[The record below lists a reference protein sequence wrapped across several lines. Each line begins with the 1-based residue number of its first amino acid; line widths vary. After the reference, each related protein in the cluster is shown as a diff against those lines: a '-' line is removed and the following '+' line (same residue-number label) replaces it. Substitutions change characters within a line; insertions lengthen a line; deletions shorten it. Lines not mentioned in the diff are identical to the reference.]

1 MTRRDE
7 IEAYW
12 EQPGTVS
19 LLDPNLRRLEEE
31 TVLRYL
37 HRGMAFADLGCG
49 GGESTARYAAAV
61 KNCLALEQSSHLRAR
76 AAEAF
81 GKAGLKNV
89 ELVAGSVTD
98 LSAYQGKFDAV
109 LTQRVVINFLSWAEQ
124 QAVIENVRATLKPGG
139 LYVMIENTFEGFEN
153 LNAVRRSVGLDNI
166 PLHWHNY
173 FLHYPLLM
181 DFLKDKFLVERVHT
195 FDLYYLL
202 TRVFVNMFAKF
213 EGYGANAKFDEIFKV
228 ADPAARVLFEKVGSR
243 VSIQL
248 DAGSSF
254 GPIQAFILRKIG

>member
-19 LLDPNLRRLEEE
+19 LLDSNLRRIEEE
-31 TVLRYL
+31 TVLQYL
-37 HRGMAFADLGCG
+37 HGGMEFADLGCG

-61 KNCLALEQSSHLRAR
+61 KSCLALEQSSHLRSR
-76 AAEAF
+76 AEAIF
-81 GKAGLKNV
+81 RDAGLKNV

-98 LSAYQGKFDAV
+98 LTAHKNRFDGV
-109 LTQRVVINFLSWAEQ
+109 LTQRVVINFLSWEEQ
-124 QAVIENVRATLKPGG
+124 KAAIENVRSTLKPGG

-181 DFLKDKFLVERVHT
+181 DFLKDKFVIENVHT

-213 EGYGANAKFDEIFKV
+213 EGYGANAKFDELFRA
-228 ADPAARVLFEKVGSR
+228 ADPAARMLFDKIGSR
-243 VSIQL
+243 VSIEKQ
-248 DAGSSF
+248 AGNSF

>member
-19 LLDPNLRRLEEE
+19 LLDSNLRRLEEE
-31 TVLRYL
+31 AVLRYL
-37 HRGMAFADLGCG
+37 HGGMAFADLGCG

-61 KNCLALEQSSHLRAR
+61 KSCLALEQSSHLRAR
-76 AAEAF
+76 AAENF
-81 GKAGLKNV
+81 KKAGVNNV
-89 ELVAGSVTD
+89 ELVAGSVSE
-98 LSAYQGKFDAV
+98 LSAYEGKFDAV
-109 LTQRVVINFLSWAEQ
+109 LTQRVVINFLSWQEQ
-124 QAVIENVRATLKPGG
+124 QDVIENVRSTLRPGG

-153 LNAVRRSVGLDNI
+153 LNAVRRSVALDNI

-181 DFLKDKFLVERVHT
+181 DFLKDKFVIENVHT

-213 EGYGANAKFDEIFKV
+213 EGYGAGAKFDDIFKI
-228 ADPAARVLFEKVGSR
+228 ADPAARALFEAIGSR
-243 VSIQL
+243 VSI
-248 DAGSSF
+248 DKPAGNSF